1 MESGARAP
9 LAGTPAAP
17 CFHPDHFHGS
27 AIKAILGRS
36 ARYPYAHAASAVPS
50 MGAAQGKAYQE
61 SGNHCVRGWYEGSS
75 GRVAVSGVL
84 GYIPV
89 CLGSS

>member
-1 MESGARAP
+1 
-9 LAGTPAAP
+9 
-17 CFHPDHFHGS
+17 
-27 AIKAILGRS
+27 
-36 ARYPYAHAASAVPS
+36 

-89 CLGSS
+89 CLRLILSFTLRL